1 MIRSAASGTTRAM
14 TAKTTHPSRRRR
26 FRKILLGLCA
36 LAALIVA
43 LGLFGSRL
51 LRGALIPS
59 EPFSAQTP
67 GPAPDYTRSEA
78 WAALP
83 SRKDGADVLPL
94 PKSEDRQARADADVF
109 FLHAGAN
116 MTSRWNQA
124 VDQWLVRNLVDA
136 AMMPMLAS
144 AFNGCCR
151 VYAPRFRQEAILR
164 NPALEAERQKAVA
177 FAYEDVRR
185 AFRHYLEH
193 DNGGRPLIVAG
204 ANSGGRHGLRLLI
217 EEVAGKPVQ
226 KQLVAAYLVATHVD
240 AAAREQLGTIS
251 ICDAPDQIG
260 CVNVY
265 SAVGRQMHAR
275 WPPPPERRGDACV
288 NPLSWRADGRHVP
301 RTHNPASIAGATR
314 SVLLGAVA
322 EPKAMPPMADAQCL
336 DGQLV
341 VTPNELLA
349 DSYQP
354 GGPGDY
360 HSLNIQL
367 FYGSIRDNAIAR
379 TRAFLQRRTELAH
392 CPPEAETATEL
403 AAEHARLPADG
414 CSAGAPTNMPG
425 SLGNF
430 WPGALPAALR

>member
-1 MIRSAASGTTRAM
+1 M
-14 TAKTTHPSRRRR
+14 TPKTTHPSRPRR
-26 FRKILLGLCA
+26 FRRILLGFCA
-36 LAALIVA
+36 VAALILA

-83 SRKDGADVLPL
+83 SRKDGADVRPL
-94 PKSEDRQARADADVF
+94 PKSEDRQALAEADVF

-164 NPALEAERQKAVA
+164 NPALEAEREKAVA

-185 AFRHYLEH
+185 AFR
-193 DNGGRPLIVAG
+193 RPLIVAG

-226 KQLVAAYLVATHVD
+226 KQLVAAYLVAANVD

-251 ICDAPDQIG
+251 ICDGPDQTG

-265 SAVGRQMHAR
+265 SAVGRQLHAR
-275 WPPPPERRGDACV
+275 LPPPPERRGDACV

-301 RTHNPASIAGATR
+301 RTHNRAGIAGATR

-322 EPKAMPPMADAQCL
+322 EPKAVPAMADAQCL

-379 TRAFLQRRTELAH
+379 TKAFLQRRTELAH
-392 CPPEAETATEL
+392 CPPEAEGAPKL

-414 CSAGAPTNMPG
+414 CSASAPTDVPG
-425 SLGNF
+425 SLGTY